1 MTELRNA
8 IVELYRTAAS
18 ALPPDVEA
26 ALQHARR
33 KEKKGSNAGT
43 ALAAIL
49 ENIRIARET
58 GRPLCQDTGVPVFF
72 VKIPCGIS
80 HLAVKSSIVRATRIA
95 SRTIPLRPNAVDVL
109 TERNSGDNTGE
120 GFPVVYCEE
129 TKGSSISIDLMLKGA
144 GSENIGQLYKL
155 PLEEIGAERDL
166 EGVRRC
172 VLDAI
177 YKAQGKGCPP
187 YIIAVGIGASKDQV
201 TRLSKEQLLRKIED
215 VNSHKVLS
223 AFEKRLLRDVNRL
236 GIGPLG
242 FGGKTTA
249 LGVKVG
255 VNHRHPAS
263 YFVDVSVSCWA
274 DRRAQ
279 LIWKPRSE

>member
-1 MTELRNA
+1 MIDLRDA
-8 IVELYRTAAS
+8 LVELYRTAAS
-18 ALPPDVEA
+18 SLPSDVEA
-26 ALQHARR
+26 SLRRARG
-33 KEKKGSNAGT
+33 KEEKGSNASA

-58 GRPLCQDTGVPVFF
+58 GKPLCQDTGVPVFF
-72 VKIPCGIS
+72 IRIPCGVS
-80 HLAVKSSIVRATRIA
+80 HLAVKSSIIKATRIA

-109 TERNSGDNTGE
+109 TERNSGDNTGV

-129 TKGSSISIDLMLKGA
+129 TKGSSIAVDLMLKGA

-155 PLEEIGAERDL
+155 PVEEIGAERDL

-215 VNSHKVLS
+215 VNSHKVVAAL
-223 AFEKRLLRDVNRL
+223 ERGLLRDINRL

-279 LIWKPRSE
+279 LIWKQRSV